1 MVTNYDDMETNY
13 DDNDLEFGVM
23 PNFIPANAPLVMPE
37 AVEQNQDAYPT
48 AISNFIQK
56 EGGTEEQAREIL
68 DGLLARM
75 DKEWDS
81 EPASQEYADVLAAAV
96 EHGFIDGDTAP
107 SEMMGK
113 LVQDFRLRLEQER
126 ANEAQAPMESVSEAE
141 NAAPQGSVEDPQV
154 EVAGQEAQTA
164 QSQPEE
170 LQSTEGTAQ
179 PQSAVLPPIEE
190 TAQQLLEDGDISPT
204 DDMRAALRAAVEGV
218 QRETQAAKA
227 SQDAVN
233 SSEHGAVNPQME
245 QFMTPGVAL
254 GVAPAQQ
261 VPQAMRTA
269 PFTSTVSEGQE
280 SARSGLHTLADGG
293 LGVIGGLSSLVGVVG
308 RGVGRA
314 ARGLAQDLSARSK
327 EATAVAPSVS
337 VLPKISEYRVD
348 QAEKMADSYAA
359 SMTQFWQSGRLP
371 EVRRSIEEHARTT
384 GESVPDIMAKMVP
397 GGELEELR
405 TSFVEAV
412 NESPEAQEKK
422 VAMGKALDGWI
433 RQYER
438 GSEEVLS
445 PDSDGS
451 PEHKKLRERFEG
463 TKEKMGELV
472 SESPVFGG
480 DELSHAEKFR
490 LAVQRILEK
499 VQAMV
504 RSIVNLVRGDNA
516 QQEPQPER
524 GYEP

>member
-1 MVTNYDDMETNY
+1 METNY
-13 DDNDLEFGVM
+13 DDNELEFGAM
-23 PNFIPANAPLVMPE
+23 PNFIPANAPVVTPE
-37 AVEQNQDAYPT
+37 AADPNNDAYTT
-48 AISNFIQK
+48 AISNFIRK
-56 EGGTEEQAREIL
+56 GGGTEEQGREIL
-68 DGLLARM
+68 DDLLARM

-81 EPASQEYADVLAAAV
+81 EPASREYGNVMTAALD
-96 EHGFIDGDTAP
+96 HGFIEFSTAP
-107 SEMMGK
+107 GEMGQ

-126 ANEAQAPMESVSEAE
+126 VNEAQTSMEETNEVQPTGEADS
-141 NAAPQGSVEDPQV
+141 AAPQGDADGPQIEATEPEAQAAQPQTEAPQPLAETTQPQV
-154 EVAGQEAQTA
+154 ESSV
-164 QSQPEE
+164 S
-170 LQSTEGTAQ
+170 S
-179 PQSAVLPPIEE
+179 
-190 TAQQLLEDGDISPT
+190 T

-218 QRETQAAKA
+218 QKETQAAKA
-227 SQDAVN
+227 SQEAMA
-233 SSEHGAVNPQME
+233 SSGPEEVQPHVE
-245 QFMTPGVAL
+245 QTMVPGVAV
-254 GVAPAQQ
+254 GIAPTQQ
-261 VPQAMRTA
+261 VPQAVRTA
-269 PFTSTVSEGQE
+269 PFTNTVSEGQE

-314 ARGLAQDLSARSK
+314 ARGLAEDLSARSK

-348 QAEKMADSYAA
+348 QAEKMADSYET
-359 SMTQFWQSGRLP
+359 SMTEFWQSGRLP
-371 EVRRSIEEHARTT
+371 EVRRAIEEHARTT

-438 GSEEVLS
+438 GSEEVLN

-472 SESPVFGG
+472 SENPVFGG
-480 DELSHAEKFR
+480 DDLSHAEKFR
-490 LAVQRILEK
+490 LAVERIIEK

-504 RSIVNLVRGDNA
+504 RSIVNLVRGENA
-516 QQEPQPER
+516 KQEPQQER